1 MILGKDLSWR
11 YGYVFTYLMGVRFAG
26 ELFGLGTNHT
36 KYKSKGTSSGS
47 YSASSSTTLSGV
59 GNGSNVGVSSML
71 SGAGSMSGNGIAGL
85 GLANQMQYGGGHF
98 GGSALHHSTSGY
110 GLYEESQHMAEG
122 Y

>member
-1 MILGKDLSWR
+1 MDG
-11 YGYVFTYLMGVRFAG
+11 RFAG

-36 KYKSKGTSSGS
+36 KYKSKGASGGS
-47 YSASSSTTLSGV
+47 YSATSSSTLSGV
-59 GNGSNVGVSSML
+59 GNGSTVGVSSML
-71 SGAGSMSGNGIAGL
+71 SGASAMSGNGIGGL
-85 GLANQMQYGGGHF
+85 SLANQMQYGGGHF